1 MRIMLLPLMLM
12 ACGDKTEDSAAA
24 ETAVEE
30 QEQAASEE
38 QAQQS
43 EEDPSEQAE
52 ETFKG
57 VYLWVRY

>member
-12 ACGDKTEDSAAA
+12 ACGDKTEDSA
-24 ETAVEE
+24 TAVEE

-43 EEDPSEQAE
+43 EEGTSEQAE
-52 ETFKG
+52 
-57 VYLWVRY
+57 